1 MESRATV
8 RGMRTRIALAR
19 IALVLVISVGA
30 AARAAEQT
38 LTLDPAASEI
48 DFELGAT
55 LHSADGSVKLEQ
67 GTIRFDPDSGAA
79 SGEIVV
85 DATSANTG
93 SGSRDR
99 NMHADVLESARF
111 PKIVFRPERLDVKR
125 RDAASADVVLLGALD
140 MHGQQHPLSM
150 PAKLALRDGRLVVDA
165 KFEVPYVEW
174 GMRDYSN
181 FVLRVDRHVTVT
193 LHAEGALAT
202 P

>member
-1 MESRATV
+1 
-8 RGMRTRIALAR
+8 MRTRIALAL
-19 IALVLVISVGA
+19 IALLLVISGSA
-30 AARAAEQT
+30 AARAAGQT

-55 LHSADGSVKLEQ
+55 LHSADGGVKLEQ

-79 SGEIVV
+79 SGEIAI

-99 NMHADVLESARF
+99 NMHTHVLESARF

-125 RDAASADVVLLGALD
+125 RDTASADVELIGALD
-140 MHGQQHPLSM
+140 MHGQQHPLSV
-150 PAKLALRDGRLVVDA
+150 PAKLVARDGRLVVDA
-165 KFEVPYVEW
+165 KFEVAYVDW

-193 LHAEGALAT
+193 VHAEGALAT

>member
-67 GTIRFDPDSGAA
+67 GTIRFDADSGAA

-99 NMHADVLESARF
+99 NMHADVLESGRF

-140 MHGQQHPLSM
+140 MHGQQHPLSL

-193 LHAEGALAT
+193 VHAEGALAT
-202 P
+202 H

>member
-1 MESRATV
+1 
-8 RGMRTRIALAR
+8 MRTRIALVLA
-19 IALVLVISVGA
+19 ALVLVISSGA
-30 AARAAEQT
+30 AARAAGQT
-38 LTLDPAASEI
+38 LTFDPAASKI

-67 GTIRFDPDSGAA
+67 GAIRFDPDSGAA

-93 SGSRDR
+93 SESRDR
-99 NMHADVLESARF
+99 NMHAHVLESARF

-125 RDAASADVVLLGALD
+125 RDATSADVELLGVLD

-150 PAKLALRDGRLVVDA
+150 PAKIAVRDGRLVVDA
-165 KFEVPYVEW
+165 EFEVAYVDW

-193 LHAEGALAT
+193 VHAEGAPAT